1 MIRKGNVTIGLQTRF
16 GPGWTGIRCG
26 ARTKLGGEC
35 QRPAVKK
42 TGRCTRHGGKSTGPR
57 TQAGRNKI
65 AALHTTHGKYTKAKR
80 REAQKSAEVGRKV
93 LRRALGPGTAPR
105 PGRRNPLRA
114 TPGGHLGGTAHGASR
129 SAGGQPIHYHRQCS

>member
-65 AALHTTHGKYTKAKR
+65 AALHTTHGKYTKTKR
-80 REAQKSAEVGRKV
+80 QEAQKSAEAEHAGLYNLT
-93 LRRALGPGTAPR
+93 LRQHGILKSPSKLYLSLAITDADLDQTDEAVTA
-105 PGRRNPLRA
+105 A
-114 TPGGHLGGTAHGASR
+114 VKAVSDA
-129 SAGGQPIHYHRQCS
+129 

>member
-16 GPGWTGIRCG
+16 GPDWTGIRCG

-57 TQAGRNKI
+57 TQAGRITI
-65 AALHTTHGKYTKAKR
+65 AALHITHGKLTKAKR
-80 REAQKSAEVGRKV
+80 QKAHKIAEVGRKV
-93 LRRALGPGTAPR
+93 RADIKLI
-105 PGRRNPLRA
+105 
-114 TPGGHLGGTAHGASR
+114 GA
-129 SAGGQPIHYHRQCS
+129 C

>member
-16 GPGWTGIRCG
+16 GPDWTGIRCG

-57 TQAGRNKI
+57 THDLF
-65 AALHTTHGKYTKAKR
+65 ALN
-80 REAQKSAEVGRKV
+80 KV
-93 LRRALGPGTAPR
+93 LYFVYSSLIETNKAF
-105 PGRRNPLRA
+105 
-114 TPGGHLGGTAHGASR
+114 
-129 SAGGQPIHYHRQCS
+129 

>member
-42 TGRCTRHGGKSTGPR
+42 NRKEQIYFDRSPKALCLHYGAFFTTAY
-57 TQAGRNKI
+57 AGFLSSK
-65 AALHTTHGKYTKAKR
+65 
-80 REAQKSAEVGRKV
+80 
-93 LRRALGPGTAPR
+93 LG
-105 PGRRNPLRA
+105 
-114 TPGGHLGGTAHGASR
+114 
-129 SAGGQPIHYHRQCS
+129 

>member
-16 GPGWTGIRCG
+16 GPDWTGIRCG

-93 LRRALGPGTAPR
+93 RAEIKLIETCLRCAGSELAQKLVNAITKVTGSLALIKGYFDK
-105 PGRRNPLRA
+105 
-114 TPGGHLGGTAHGASR
+114 S
-129 SAGGQPIHYHRQCS
+129 

>member
-16 GPGWTGIRCG
+16 GPDWTGIRCG

-80 REAQKSAEVGRKV
+80 QVLLGNPHSQLRTGALPSSLLSKSGEDPKLTGNIIFFIKCWRPTGSPE
-93 LRRALGPGTAPR
+93 RRYRLNR
-105 PGRRNPLRA
+105 
-114 TPGGHLGGTAHGASR
+114 
-129 SAGGQPIHYHRQCS
+129 

>member
-1 MIRKGNVTIGLQTRF
+1 MIKKGNVTIGLQTRF

-65 AALHTTHGKYTKAKR
+65 AALHTTHGKYTKTKR
-80 REAQKSAEVGRKV
+80 QEAQKSAEVGRKV
-93 LRRALGPGTAPR
+93 RAEIKLMETCLIEQGVLD
-105 PGRRNPLRA
+105 RNWRKDW
-114 TPGGHLGGTAHGASR
+114 
-129 SAGGQPIHYHRQCS
+129 

>member
-42 TGRCTRHGGKSTGPR
+42 TGRCTRHGGKSTVSSLASLRVCGAFLRIYGCIIVNMRIVPFWSIVDY
-57 TQAGRNKI
+57 AM
-65 AALHTTHGKYTKAKR
+65 LLSTKC
-80 REAQKSAEVGRKV
+80 VNG
-93 LRRALGPGTAPR
+93 L
-105 PGRRNPLRA
+105 
-114 TPGGHLGGTAHGASR
+114 
-129 SAGGQPIHYHRQCS
+129 I